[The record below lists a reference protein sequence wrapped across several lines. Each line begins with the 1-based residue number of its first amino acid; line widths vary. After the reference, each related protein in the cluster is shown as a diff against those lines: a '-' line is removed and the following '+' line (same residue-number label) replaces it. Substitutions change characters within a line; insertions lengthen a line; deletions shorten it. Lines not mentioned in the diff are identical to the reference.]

1 MKPDTITADLSKSE
15 VFVFVENYLSELG
28 FSVSSKDMNRPW
40 GGFLVLEESQILK
53 FKKEFFAEIDLTED
67 QLSQKLSPK
76 FLLVAP
82 GARLSWQFHHRR
94 AELWKLIA
102 GHSAISRSQSDDQGP
117 VTQMTLG
124 EIVSLGK
131 GERHRL
137 IGTDNWGV
145 VAEIWMHTDPAD
157 PSDEED
163 IVRLQDDYS
172 RK

>member
-1 MKPDTITADLSKSE
+1 MEPITISADLSKSE
-15 VFVFVENYLSELG
+15 VFEFVEKYLLDLG
-28 FSVSSKDMNRPW
+28 FEVSSKDFNRPW
-40 GGFLVLEESQILK
+40 GGFLVLEESQIVK
-53 FKKEFFAEIDLTED
+53 FKKEFFSEIDLTEQ

-82 GARLSWQFHHRR
+82 DARLSWQYHHRR

-102 GHSAISRSQSDDQGP
+102 GKSAISRSPSDEQGA
-117 VTQMTLG
+117 VIQMTLG
-124 EIVSLGK
+124 EVVSLEK

-145 VAEIWMHTDPAD
+145 VAEIWMHTDPSD
-157 PSDEED
+157 PSNEDD
-163 IVRLQDDYS
+163 IVRVQDDYS

>member
-1 MKPDTITADLSKSE
+1 MEELKIEAHLNKSE
-15 VFVFVENYLSELG
+15 LFEKVEKYILNRGYKI
-28 FSVSSKDMNRPW
+28 SSKDMNRPW
-40 GGFLVLEESQILK
+40 GGFFVLDESQIFK
-53 FKKEFFAEIDLTED
+53 FTSDFFSNVDLTAN
-67 QLSQKLSPK
+67 QLEQKLSPK

-82 GARLSWQFHHRR
+82 GERLSWQYHFRR

-102 GHSAISRSQSDDQGP
+102 GKSAISRSSTNELGP
-117 VTQMTLG
+117 VEEMILG
-124 EIVSLGK
+124 NVIALEK

-137 IGTDNWGV
+137 IGTESWGV
-145 VAEIWMHTDPAD
+145 VAEIWMHADPAN

>member
-1 MKPDTITADLSKSE
+1 MEPITISADHNKSE
-15 VFVFVENYLSELG
+15 VFEFVEKYLSDLG
-28 FSVSSKDMNRPW
+28 FEVSSKDVNRPW
-40 GGFLVLEESQILK
+40 GGFLVLKESQIVK
-53 FKKEFFAEIDLTED
+53 FKKEFFAEVDLSEQ

-82 GARLSWQFHHRR
+82 SARLSWQFHHRR
-94 AELWKLIA
+94 AELWKLLA
-102 GHSAISRSQSDDQGP
+102 GKSAISRSLSDDQGP

-124 EIVSLGK
+124 EVVSLDK

-145 VAEIWMHTDPAD
+145 VAEIWMHTDPSD
-157 PSDEED
+157 PSDEDD

>member
-1 MKPDTITADLSKSE
+1 MEPITISADLSKSE
-15 VFVFVENYLSELG
+15 VFEFVEKYLSHLG
-28 FSVSSKDMNRPW
+28 FEVSSKDVNRPW
-40 GGFLVLEESQILK
+40 GGFLVLEESQIVK
-53 FKKEFFAEIDLTED
+53 FKKEFFSEIEMTEE

-82 GARLSWQFHHRR
+82 GAKLSWQFHHRR
-94 AELWKLIA
+94 AELWKLLA
-102 GHSAISRSQSDDQGP
+102 GKSSISRSPSDEQGP
-117 VTQMTLG
+117 VIQMTLG
-124 EIVSLGK
+124 EVVSLDK

-145 VAEIWMHTDPAD
+145 VAEIWMHTDPSD
-157 PSDEED
+157 PSDEDD